1 MRQTI
6 YPAVRYGNA
15 DAALEFLVAAFG
27 ATAREVY
34 RNDAGA
40 IHHGEIVI
48 GDAMICRPETAEA
61 PAPSWQ
67 DEMVRSS
74 HRLIRYGAPV
84 ATVIVG
90 VLFAAVE
97 TNSLGN
103 TVSLV
108 LIGGGLIWFMT
119 TLGREMGMT
128 ATTGR
133 APRVPRL
140 PPDEDEP
147 GADDGDR

>member
-1 MRQTI
+1 M
-6 YPAVRYGNA
+6 
-15 DAALEFLVAAFG
+15 
-27 ATAREVY
+27 
-34 RNDAGA
+34 
-40 IHHGEIVI
+40 
-48 GDAMICRPETAEA
+48 
-61 PAPSWQ
+61 
-67 DEMVRSS
+67 RSS
-74 HRLIRYGAPV
+74 SRLIRYGAPV

-90 VLFAAVE
+90 VLFAAFQ

-108 LIGGGLIWFMT
+108 LIAGGLIWFMT

-140 PPDEDEP
+140 PPDENER
-147 GADDGDR
+147 AGDRER